1 MCKVGDKFIIEIGG
15 EYPENPFENGE
26 NGKAP
31 TILYKIKGFNSLV
44 FDEKGLD
51 RLEKAE
57 NLERLAYDRGY
68 SKAEN
73 DYFKQTEV
81 DAENTMQAGYEKG
94 LSDAWDCIRK
104 IKDNDILTNQEIF
117 EVDYQREIIDKCTPQ
132 EAIEKLKTWEEKQE
146 IKVGDVI
153 ISSEGN
159 KAVIQFITPN
169 GEWECFNK
177 HTYFILNKEKQKL
190 WKKTGKHIDLTEIFN
205 GLEEKDADSD

>member
-94 LSDAWDCIRK
+94 LSDAWECMKK
-104 IKDNDILTNQEIF
+104 ILDMTVSEQREVFGILEFSADDILG
-117 EVDYQREIIDKCTPQ
+117 KLTPQ
-132 EAIEKLKTWEEKQE
+132 EAIEKLKAWEEKQE
-146 IKVGDVI
+146 IKVGDVVRVDSLVGDLVVTWCKEGKADCMSLSTGAFCI
-153 ISSEGN
+153 ID
-159 KAVIQFITPN
+159 
-169 GEWECFNK
+169 C
-177 HTYFILNKEKQKL
+177 EKL
-190 WKKTGKHIDLTEIFN
+190 VKTGKHIDLTEIFK
-205 GLEEKDADSD
+205 GSEGEDV